1 MYNLFKTGFIALLI
15 FMISNSS
22 CSNNDQS
29 DNTAKVQQPGVK
41 KTNTQNN
48 SSAEKRPLA
57 PNFSLK
63 DHKGN
68 IVQLS
73 DFKGKVIILDFWA
86 TWCGPCRME
95 IPGYI
100 KLYDKYKNEGLEI
113 IGISLDRGG
122 WNPVENFMEE
132 FKINYPIV
140 MGDAKVAMAYG
151 GINSI
156 PTTFVINREGEVV
169 TYKIGYKPIEFFEQT
184 LSEIL

>member
-1 MYNLFKTGFIALLI
+1 MHNFFKIGFITILGFI
-15 FMISNSS
+15 ISVSS
-22 CSNNDQS
+22 CSKNDQS
-29 DNTAKVQQPGVK
+29 DNAAKTPPPAVHK
-41 KTNTQNN
+41 AKTQDN

-63 DHKGN
+63 DHQGN
-68 IVQLS
+68 IIQLS

-95 IPGYI
+95 IPGYV
-100 KLYDKYKNEGLEI
+100 KLYEKYKSEGLEI

-122 WNPVENFMEE
+122 WNAVENFMEE

-140 MGDAKVAMAYG
+140 MGDAQVAMAYG

-169 TYKIGYKPIEFFEQT
+169 TYKIGYQPIEFFEQT